1 MKKAHRPFEDVT
13 SKINIIQGTQNTIAT
28 AVEEQTLQIM
38 KSDVLSK
45 IFYGSVGSIHQQIN
59 TTAKIATQTNDNAT
73 QAQDS
78 AEQLENLASNLKQL
92 LEQFKTSQTKNLK

>member
-1 MKKAHRPFEDVT
+1 MT

-28 AVEEQTLQIM
+28 AVEEQTFTTHEIGRFIE
-38 KSDVLSK
+38 D
-45 IFYGSVGSIHQQIN
+45 IHGSVGSIHQQIN

-92 LEQFKTSQTKNLK
+92 LEQFKTSQTENPK